1 MAAATTSAAARFRV
15 RAAEAAKSALQVYDN
30 AAKQAATAA
39 QATTQALEM
48 QILAEQHSAA
58 GNLPQALD
66 AIRQANRLR
75 DESSEA
81 ARMSRQLQQEY
92 MRHRREAQEAHAQ
105 ADAAMRHAY
114 AMEREALKTSSE
126 AAERQHAMWKDRHER
141 LARQAED
148 LRAQAASLDAE
159 ADAAVA
165 RAEQAQLQA
174 DAEMA
179 AGNYD
184 LGNALMQEAVRS
196 QEQAGYSRAQAA
208 AARDALQ
215 RLIPDLQ
222 TARERMEGA
231 GRDVEE
237 LRQRQAH
244 LQDATAKQRT
254 DRVQEEAEELAAL
267 CAAAEGAAAMH
278 EDLVRV
284 YQERLAGDR
293 QRYEK
298 LSSEGKAA
306 EADALAVHITTWEEL
321 LDAARKNF
329 DTSCTDAK
337 AMRSRLSE
345 LSKAD
350 VSRDPAE
357 VLEEGSEDFQQL
369 RGAKDKEELATQ
381 AVAILTR
388 GLVSTTLPDA
398 PVEGTG
404 AASDGLLLQT
414 EMHRQRIARLAQQM
428 EKERQRLE
436 DGTASTHVDGQ
447 TPGDETEALLDSMAV
462 SHLVGTLETTRLLQL
477 WKQRSEQ
484 AAASA
489 EEMRK
494 TWAALE
500 QDASA
505 KADEAVRLKEQA
517 LALEMAGR
525 TEEAAS
531 TMAQAEKLH
540 RVAEQLRAQA
550 DKAKVVLLA
559 RETAAENAQAQTR
572 SLVQGLYDV
581 EHAAGRLQ
589 SELGLRGLHSGE
601 LNEPSAQVGSSSVG
615 GDTTQRPLRVAMPTK
630 DQTAT
635 VMVAS
640 PGMSRSSSTAASS
653 TYPASLVNTAG
664 FAGHG
669 RAKGDEDP
677 VATSYTGFAAATVP
691 RAQVPSS
698 RPLGQITPASDDDW
712 LALGSSQPQI
722 AETISNKDDIQLH
735 DARLAR
741 IIKELQSHADADA
754 PNIPIHRWEGH
765 AALLLALQGPGY
777 NEEAVLAL
785 SNNVAELQ
793 EQLRDCAGAAEAER
807 QREEQRKNR
816 LQELL
821 AALPSGVDPSVA
833 HVVERTARRCS
844 AAAAASKVTEDAMEL
859 QAKCQGSL
867 VAGISSYRRALANQR
882 TAAEGARAA
891 EAEAAS
897 LELQAQG
904 AQAEEADL
912 SQQVG
917 ALQSQLAAY
926 EAQGA
931 TGQALT
937 TRFELQR
944 VQNKHA
950 TAVARV
956 SQLGGAYKVA
966 QQRAEDARK
975 KASDGDGAL
984 PVNADAD
991 VEALLQRH
999 ADCMSHAQQCLDAT
1013 RRLSQVA
1020 DAEPTPYLSPA
1031 GSFTSR
1037 ASNFT
1042 SNDVSKDRCRLK
1054 AKCSARVGTMLK
1066 RCVLQAYQA
1075 ARPGGALD
1083 DRGSSSSGI
1092 SREGASWEHQPPLG
1106 RLTAPGNPSGGRA
1119 EQPTTNDS
1127 APSTSSEPLMRPRP
1141 TIISIVR
1148 PAGTTQ
1154 LPQDPSDLL
1163 RVGSGAQ
1170 ASGGNGS
1177 ADLSGQASVGWSS
1190 GGARGQPVL
1199 DLTGGR
1205 LSGADLSGRSAA
1217 SSGLAATLP
1226 ASSSPFLSAGQPTL
1240 AFSGGGK
1247 TGLSDDTAGPAA
1259 PSTAA
1264 GGPGGGLLGALE
1276 GLRAQR
1282 NNLFPSG
1289 DPHPYNEPEE
1299 IQGPLGS
1306 LQALLSGRPTAASR
1320 PKHSDGAQAAKP
1332 EDPGGLSG
1340 PALNLGNLAG
1350 GAAGRHSLSGERAS
1364 QSDPDNPADGF
1375 GQRNLSSGRTPQF
1388 SLGNQP
1394 AEGAGQR
1401 SLSGESEAD
1410 GREQHNYSGE
1420 RAPQSSDEARPSATS
1435 LLEAILGQKAA
1446 TTSGVPSW
1454 PSRGQADGGD
1464 GRGAEQDRAAI
1475 FGGGSQWGQ
1484 VTASIAS
1491 SGHDARR
1498 AGKGEAGS
1506 APGPDGPLSGGLG
1519 LAAGPSPS
1527 AGSAL
1532 LAELESLRAR
1542 HQQQLSGLSTQ
1553 QAFTGAGTLSAG
1565 GPAAMTELEDQ
1576 LREAEEELRVARVQ
1590 QERLRDASPAEV
1602 QASHDTL
1609 QSLEDRV
1616 AMLRQALEACSEL
1629 STSAVSV
1636 ERTRWELD
1644 LVDQEARQCENALA
1658 ELAKAAEM
1666 CNTAVREIQ
1675 LQMFGAEGEAKA
1687 SLQRSLVELQA
1698 ERDDI
1703 AQRQQRTQR
1712 EAQHVQGR
1720 RQQLQ
1725 EQLAAQQ
1732 AAVKSREECMQQA
1745 HKAATAAS
1753 DTMAWGAKL
1762 TEARAELRRLE
1773 APIQELQSKAKA
1785 ASDAAQTMTTAAS
1798 QHRAQAT
1805 GLARQ
1810 AAQQREDAR
1819 RFAANGQRPEADSAQ
1834 AMADSLQQQAD
1845 GLLAQATRMED
1856 DALRL
1861 KSEAEELEQAASHAR
1876 QRIAAQAEV
1885 VQQVAKAHQ
1894 LSAAALQWNRT
1905 AAVKLRD
1912 ALQKQTLATEQ
1923 QLELAKVEQQLAVME
1938 TQMSGSGDEDT
1949 VRPDEMAS
1957 HMIHVVRAKQTVSRL
1972 RAAVQEAKQQEDQ
1985 DREAATAASRQ
1996 AMQAE
2001 GERTLLEPRIKELE
2015 LQAQASFRGAPF
2027 TGMPSS
2033 DDDDHPR
2040 VGSRPRSAGSG
2051 VDKSAHGAWKKA
2063 LTATLGTS
2071 TLLGGRRG
2079 SRTGGAED
2087 AQPRLASVPQIP
2099 ADGSGGPT
2107 RVAVSILP
2115 RSSRT
2120 DLDDPRAAAS
2130 DRVQLPAASNAAALG
2145 DAAHDSQPQQR
2156 RVGGGATLVRSATAR
2171 TADEGPASPT
2181 GSARREQFVRGVH
2194 SSSWS
2199 PDGKEYGGARRMTAD
2214 SDGDAQGNA
2223 HVITGGSAAA
2233 AGGGAVGSPPPGRLG
2248 TIANNHQPP
2257 ISGVSSPVG
2266 SVAGAPGARFEWSA
2280 RGARSQGPSR
2290 VMPTGGDNDGVGGD
2304 ARFERSPTQPSSPSA
2319 VNRARSMRAP
2329 GPQVQA
2335 EESGISFM
2343 RMAAFR
2349 SPERVEPNPDDGSAD
2364 SLLDKVADKSL
2375 KPLSHVKITNAAGK
2389 PVAQPYQNRD
2399 SSTSLE
2405 TGVRG
2410 TSTTGSTGAR
2420 PSGVTA
2426 DDAQSDGGFGNAL
2439 RGGFDEEEQAAD
2451 TTLEPDTKMFRSMKQ
2466 RVQDLEARALQLRRQ
2481 GDTARTAAGILSQK
2495 QAQRRADNSAVADS
2509 DEGQQEAVQAH
2520 GDAMIRMKEAEGS
2533 LCYKQAD
2540 LLEEEAAACR
2550 EALQYSIVD
2559 WHSRQEMKRL
2569 EERCAALAERAKSRA
2584 TEAQGF
2590 EADAADA
2597 SECVMLATSRAG
2609 RTSRSYVATL
2619 EEQQVARFIEEQQ
2632 DRLRVARQRAADVRS
2647 EAAQINNVAKGI
2659 AARKLLA
2666 EKKAVCNKA
2675 LYLSAVELADSYEH
2689 ATKILAHMQQVRLH
2703 GSKAAADAIAERVQ
2717 QLKSDGAAAADQSGK
2732 SRLRNSTRPGQQQM
2746 EVLNAISRMSME
2758 VEGAIQQCLDEV
2770 TGETS
2775 DALTVH
2781 RRRIDQ
2787 ISALVQ
2793 LYQTSYDCG
2802 DHLVDDTAAP
2812 SAAGE
2817 PRKPQ
2822 PPSDAAKRAAH
2833 ITATQDAI
2841 HDLDRAC
2848 GIASELRKLCLEA
2861 SGAHAGLFELRAEPS
2876 AVRSQLLGQKNAAH
2890 ELDGEDLHAHK
2901 QRLALLDIEI
2911 PLARDQLSAALQ
2923 VLEYRQAAA
2932 QLSEAQ
2938 GDLQYASAVAADD
2951 ASGLEGTTAVHREN
2965 MAITHR
2971 HMNTVLHEARVFS
2984 ANGNVL
2990 QAAAAE
2996 EAAQKLAKEA
3006 LAIETTVAALVQE
3019 TQLKRDEQVLARA
3032 AAEEL
3037 QHVGDGSLE
3046 LVGLLLRILS
3056 LQHEARAVSRRVGVL
3071 DGEQV
3076 RLEQESASLKSQ
3088 ADSASKQAEQLE
3100 HQSLQCRTNL
3110 KFAAADAHLAESKQF
3125 RASAQELTNAAAAAE
3140 QAAKKS
3146 ARELKNLCQR
3156 RKQLLREVHL
3166 LHKAAEHMQGA
3177 LSCMRDKH
3185 HLVRKLRDA
3194 EYQRR
3199 RAQQSVEPGRSSS
3212 PGPVAEVDVL
3222 QTQVEASIATIKH
3235 HLASKT
3241 SYVMAADH
3249 IHLAGSSLE
3258 RETSCASQAE
3268 AAMQDIMKA
3277 RTAGATTGA
3286 KPAVS
3291 LLVNGLTGDGS
3302 SSLTLL
3308 AANSEL
3314 AAAVLQRC
3322 RSEDKGLSSAPASAE
3337 VHSVGGQ
3344 LQQAELRYR
3353 CLRGSQAV
3361 LEAIAAE
3368 AERASEARC
3377 LQVDLS
3383 DQAAVLV
3390 ANLAAK
3396 ILEAEA
3402 CANEAASL
3410 DAVVRANAAVLD
3422 EDDEENL
3429 KAKLMLNALL
3439 QRAESY
3445 RNEALLLQGR
3455 IKELEDQERAAG
3467 AKAAELEASLGRYQ
3481 DSHRHALEAL
3491 DLTER
3496 ISQTRG
3502 QDAALRAQ
3510 AQALSAEVEQLEHEA
3525 KGMENKT
3532 AQLRQQLTNASHT
3545 ACSEDVANLMVVV
3558 QHIDSKLAVHRQLL
3572 QQRNAE
3578 LESNRAEYERL
3589 AVDIACMTQRAE
3601 HVLHA
3606 SETQE
3611 HVRQAAAR
3619 VAELQSDL
3627 SAALIAREQCERIL
3641 DELRQQYAQQ
3651 VSAGAG
3657 GHAVASELDTP
3668 ASLAAARQSQ
3678 QVASTQAA
3686 IGLAEQMLET
3696 HLQRVE
3702 VLQVAIAAWEAA
3714 KQRQE
3719 ALLRHQEQLMQQ
3731 DGWRSTLE
3739 QQRAE
3744 LRKAAAAHAEK
3755 AQQLRA
3761 SVDKSSSGTAMLLAT
3776 GADGAERL
3784 TGQSSQASDAL
3795 STVRSQA
3802 ATIRAA
3808 SDAAGQH
3815 ARAEAEDALAAR
3827 AAALA
3832 DDVDQEI
3839 ERLAAASK
3847 LVQPM
3852 HERLVLTTN
3861 AAMSVARLQLVC
3873 VGVCADQGGELTTMH
3888 DALASVSGLAGK
3900 IQGLLEAAERHT
3912 RAGHNRE
3919 AAAARGQATA
3929 VQDALQQELK
3939 IVRECRQRLSELA
3952 SKMQD
3957 AKQELLLADKRMAR
3971 VTRSA
3976 AAVQSVT
3983 EYVHRACEIR
3993 YERGERQWGILQLLR
4008 QAADAAERAETARR
4022 ELKASEAAEKQ
4033 LVQAGKLDSAV
4044 VVGRAIAE
4052 LHRSVTEAEAERRL
4066 LDAQA
4071 VQDANACGSEI
4082 AAAGLYMDLADLT
4095 VKLLQCMDEL
4105 ESHQDEYE
4113 QLQESVETARRS
4125 QSAAETL
4132 LHHRRGEM
4140 RNLTGRIDAQRLES
4154 QLLRKTGNEAQAL
4167 VRLDAANMLAS
4178 QLAEIAEDVMRL
4190 EARCDSTEQ
4199 KQTLLAS
4206 LYAKSEARMGLLSHL
4221 ARLSSA
4227 AIGHLL
4233 DARDAHDNHSS
4244 HQREAALAAV
4254 DLNKEEEALSVAD
4267 GRVQELRE
4275 TLAQLS
4281 SPTHSPDGLLADSED
4296 VEDPEKVQ
4304 LALKTTQAEL
4314 MLAHRRRAEAER
4326 QMLATRARVAQAELA
4341 AQSSQLRITKA
4352 RQRAEDAQ
4360 QLAETIRELL
4370 SGSMALTIDFSVLQG
4385 VIGAAHSVS
4394 SEPTS
4399 PGGASHAAAAADAN
4413 YQHGVLAAAQ
4423 LHSVTLQALA
4433 EAAAKFIQALECA
4446 ATAEQ
4451 RRGDALSFTQAAQA
4465 TREAAQRQQGAAEE
4479 LRAVADNIGMVRQ
4492 LCQLTGRRIGSS
4504 GGGARGMETQRS
4516 SYGGQ
4521 APPVSAGLP
4530 AAAFAEQDAAA
4541 AAGLELERL
4550 QHEAAYQEANAAQ
4563 ERKLVACLQ
4572 VQQKFLRL
4580 AAESLLEMARFGVGA
4595 ELNAG
4600 PRMTTAEA
4608 ASLLAACTQ
4617 LSEQHGATLMLAPA
4631 LDRCK
4636 QAEDFLKA
4644 SLECVQEAQQLRDK
4658 AIADRLAVIADSGAA
4673 ALELPSPVMLAAA
4686 LVSSSGGAHSP
4697 RQSLSAGGGVLP
4709 PGPDDMEAMAAAR
4722 MAEYHHLLADEE
4734 QMLLQVQELD
4744 KAAAACLEDGNAHV
4758 AAFAARWADV
4768 TRPDDQVSCS
4778 SKSPSRSK
4786 AGSRGAP
4793 SHRSGASR
4801 AGGGHAAIQ
4810 PSIEVPSSLLAQFHS
4825 APPLQSV
4832 SSLLEAVAALSAD
4845 VGQAYAEGAL
4855 DATTDS
4861 ETSSEQPDA
4870 AARLRGGAS
4879 ARKHARIDIDRRAFD
4894 IDEDLVAMAAAT
4906 VARAKAAAA
4915 VLAMKASS
4923 ALEDRRPAPD
4933 QYAQPATPRRRKEG
4947 LKDEPCLASAAAAA
4961 RPASRGAPCAA
4972 RAAASR
4978 DGSVTTPR
4986 LNSAAALESGVKST
5000 RLGSHQGARAAATVD
5015 DTALASPSGR
5025 STARHHGNPSRTMQR
5040 PATSDIRDTSP
5051 PDVQRRAGT
5060 GHIQHAT
5067 LGLHAAQPR
5076 PVHAPVSVS
5085 AGQGGDAH
5093 TTGQPSLP
5101 RVPLPD
5107 ELDPATAAALQGLWT
5122 TAALHYQRAQHMHD
5136 CSLQQ
5141 AERQWQRCQAQLQML
5156 QAEELKARASGRLS
5170 EADAVTAA
5178 SAKWQQRGA
5187 HLDAAM
5193 RRHRVEVGR
5202 HKALSYRATIM
5213 VERVQMAV
5221 AAAAAA
5227 GGAGVAATIAASAAA
5242 QADGGA
5248 LQRLLPRLPGSMLA
5262 GCGVVLSLERLQ
5274 GELVQQ
5280 VAALHAS
5287 AAGLNQQSQRLFAK
5301 ASRRSSKLKVRLG
5314 AIEDAASHALA
5325 IAKSQSA
5332 AEQSAALGERAVELA
5347 AHARTVQE
5355 LAERLSSDATHCAHV
5370 LERLQRGSE
5379 QELAAQQAL
5388 VQATDLLLCEVM
5400 QAVVRGER
5408 GARVGLVADCGSMSA
5423 ARSSDEVP
5431 AGDFDGLLQ
5440 VRHLPGACLSAAR
5453 ALVRRGEDLAQ
5464 DAARTVQT
5472 AKEQLELRMGAF
5484 ARHMDEAGAA
5494 LAAITTTW
5502 SAQTDSLRTQVDA
5515 AALCVTRARA
5525 KVAAQRAANDAA
5537 AAEKYSRA
5545 AEGWSKQVEKLRRE
5559 EMVTSA
5565 ATEEMASRGKA
5576 LASLGGR
5583 LRPIQDALDEYLDE
5597 QLEAWAAAAL
5607 SRIQPRGLA
5616 G

>member
-1 MAAATTSAAARFRV
+1 
-15 RAAEAAKSALQVYDN
+15 
-30 AAKQAATAA
+30 
-39 QATTQALEM
+39 
-48 QILAEQHSAA
+48 
-58 GNLPQALD
+58 
-66 AIRQANRLR
+66 
-75 DESSEA
+75 
-81 ARMSRQLQQEY
+81 
-92 MRHRREAQEAHAQ
+92 
-105 ADAAMRHAY
+105 
-114 AMEREALKTSSE
+114 
-126 AAERQHAMWKDRHER
+126 
-141 LARQAED
+141 
-148 LRAQAASLDAE
+148 
-159 ADAAVA
+159 
-165 RAEQAQLQA
+165 
-174 DAEMA
+174 
-179 AGNYD
+179 
-184 LGNALMQEAVRS
+184 
-196 QEQAGYSRAQAA
+196 
-208 AARDALQ
+208 
-215 RLIPDLQ
+215 
-222 TARERMEGA
+222 
-231 GRDVEE
+231 
-237 LRQRQAH
+237 
-244 LQDATAKQRT
+244 
-254 DRVQEEAEELAAL
+254 
-267 CAAAEGAAAMH
+267 
-278 EDLVRV
+278 
-284 YQERLAGDR
+284 
-293 QRYEK
+293 
-298 LSSEGKAA
+298 
-306 EADALAVHITTWEEL
+306 
-321 LDAARKNF
+321 
-329 DTSCTDAK
+329 
-337 AMRSRLSE
+337 
-345 LSKAD
+345 
-350 VSRDPAE
+350 
-357 VLEEGSEDFQQL
+357 
-369 RGAKDKEELATQ
+369 
-381 AVAILTR
+381 
-388 GLVSTTLPDA
+388 
-398 PVEGTG
+398 
-404 AASDGLLLQT
+404 
-414 EMHRQRIARLAQQM
+414 
-428 EKERQRLE
+428 
-436 DGTASTHVDGQ
+436 
-447 TPGDETEALLDSMAV
+447 
-462 SHLVGTLETTRLLQL
+462 
-477 WKQRSEQ
+477 
-484 AAASA
+484 
-489 EEMRK
+489 
-494 TWAALE
+494 
-500 QDASA
+500 
-505 KADEAVRLKEQA
+505 
-517 LALEMAGR
+517 
-525 TEEAAS
+525 
-531 TMAQAEKLH
+531 
-540 RVAEQLRAQA
+540 
-550 DKAKVVLLA
+550 
-559 RETAAENAQAQTR
+559 
-572 SLVQGLYDV
+572 
-581 EHAAGRLQ
+581 
-589 SELGLRGLHSGE
+589 
-601 LNEPSAQVGSSSVG
+601 
-615 GDTTQRPLRVAMPTK
+615 
-630 DQTAT
+630 
-635 VMVAS
+635 
-640 PGMSRSSSTAASS
+640 
-653 TYPASLVNTAG
+653 
-664 FAGHG
+664 
-669 RAKGDEDP
+669 
-677 VATSYTGFAAATVP
+677 
-691 RAQVPSS
+691 
-698 RPLGQITPASDDDW
+698 
-712 LALGSSQPQI
+712 
-722 AETISNKDDIQLH
+722 
-735 DARLAR
+735 
-741 IIKELQSHADADA
+741 
-754 PNIPIHRWEGH
+754 
-765 AALLLALQGPGY
+765 
-777 NEEAVLAL
+777 
-785 SNNVAELQ
+785 
-793 EQLRDCAGAAEAER
+793 
-807 QREEQRKNR
+807 
-816 LQELL
+816 
-821 AALPSGVDPSVA
+821 
-833 HVVERTARRCS
+833 
-844 AAAAASKVTEDAMEL
+844 
-859 QAKCQGSL
+859 
-867 VAGISSYRRALANQR
+867 
-882 TAAEGARAA
+882 
-891 EAEAAS
+891 
-897 LELQAQG
+897 
-904 AQAEEADL
+904 
-912 SQQVG
+912 
-917 ALQSQLAAY
+917 
-926 EAQGA
+926 
-931 TGQALT
+931 
-937 TRFELQR
+937 
-944 VQNKHA
+944 
-950 TAVARV
+950 
-956 SQLGGAYKVA
+956 
-966 QQRAEDARK
+966 
-975 KASDGDGAL
+975 
-984 PVNADAD
+984 
-991 VEALLQRH
+991 
-999 ADCMSHAQQCLDAT
+999 
-1013 RRLSQVA
+1013 
-1020 DAEPTPYLSPA
+1020 
-1031 GSFTSR
+1031 
-1037 ASNFT
+1037 
-1042 SNDVSKDRCRLK
+1042 
-1054 AKCSARVGTMLK
+1054 
-1066 RCVLQAYQA
+1066 
-1075 ARPGGALD
+1075 
-1083 DRGSSSSGI
+1083 
-1092 SREGASWEHQPPLG
+1092 
-1106 RLTAPGNPSGGRA
+1106 
-1119 EQPTTNDS
+1119 
-1127 APSTSSEPLMRPRP
+1127 
-1141 TIISIVR
+1141 
-1148 PAGTTQ
+1148 
-1154 LPQDPSDLL
+1154 
-1163 RVGSGAQ
+1163 
-1170 ASGGNGS
+1170 
-1177 ADLSGQASVGWSS
+1177 
-1190 GGARGQPVL
+1190 
-1199 DLTGGR
+1199 
-1205 LSGADLSGRSAA
+1205 
-1217 SSGLAATLP
+1217 
-1226 ASSSPFLSAGQPTL
+1226 
-1240 AFSGGGK
+1240 
-1247 TGLSDDTAGPAA
+1247 
-1259 PSTAA
+1259 
-1264 GGPGGGLLGALE
+1264 
-1276 GLRAQR
+1276 
-1282 NNLFPSG
+1282 
-1289 DPHPYNEPEE
+1289 
-1299 IQGPLGS
+1299 
-1306 LQALLSGRPTAASR
+1306 
-1320 PKHSDGAQAAKP
+1320 
-1332 EDPGGLSG
+1332 
-1340 PALNLGNLAG
+1340 
-1350 GAAGRHSLSGERAS
+1350 
-1364 QSDPDNPADGF
+1364 
-1375 GQRNLSSGRTPQF
+1375 
-1388 SLGNQP
+1388 
-1394 AEGAGQR
+1394 
-1401 SLSGESEAD
+1401 
-1410 GREQHNYSGE
+1410 
-1420 RAPQSSDEARPSATS
+1420 
-1435 LLEAILGQKAA
+1435 
-1446 TTSGVPSW
+1446 
-1454 PSRGQADGGD
+1454 
-1464 GRGAEQDRAAI
+1464 
-1475 FGGGSQWGQ
+1475 
-1484 VTASIAS
+1484 
-1491 SGHDARR
+1491 
-1498 AGKGEAGS
+1498 
-1506 APGPDGPLSGGLG
+1506 
-1519 LAAGPSPS
+1519 
-1527 AGSAL
+1527 
-1532 LAELESLRAR
+1532 
-1542 HQQQLSGLSTQ
+1542 
-1553 QAFTGAGTLSAG
+1553 
-1565 GPAAMTELEDQ
+1565 
-1576 LREAEEELRVARVQ
+1576 
-1590 QERLRDASPAEV
+1590 
-1602 QASHDTL
+1602 
-1609 QSLEDRV
+1609 
-1616 AMLRQALEACSEL
+1616 
-1629 STSAVSV
+1629 
-1636 ERTRWELD
+1636 
-1644 LVDQEARQCENALA
+1644 
-1658 ELAKAAEM
+1658 
-1666 CNTAVREIQ
+1666 
-1675 LQMFGAEGEAKA
+1675 
-1687 SLQRSLVELQA
+1687 
-1698 ERDDI
+1698 
-1703 AQRQQRTQR
+1703 
-1712 EAQHVQGR
+1712 
-1720 RQQLQ
+1720 
-1725 EQLAAQQ
+1725 
-1732 AAVKSREECMQQA
+1732 
-1745 HKAATAAS
+1745 
-1753 DTMAWGAKL
+1753 
-1762 TEARAELRRLE
+1762 
-1773 APIQELQSKAKA
+1773 
-1785 ASDAAQTMTTAAS
+1785 
-1798 QHRAQAT
+1798 
-1805 GLARQ
+1805 
-1810 AAQQREDAR
+1810 
-1819 RFAANGQRPEADSAQ
+1819 
-1834 AMADSLQQQAD
+1834 
-1845 GLLAQATRMED
+1845 
-1856 DALRL
+1856 
-1861 KSEAEELEQAASHAR
+1861 
-1876 QRIAAQAEV
+1876 
-1885 VQQVAKAHQ
+1885 
-1894 LSAAALQWNRT
+1894 
-1905 AAVKLRD
+1905 
-1912 ALQKQTLATEQ
+1912 
-1923 QLELAKVEQQLAVME
+1923 
-1938 TQMSGSGDEDT
+1938 
-1949 VRPDEMAS
+1949 
-1957 HMIHVVRAKQTVSRL
+1957 
-1972 RAAVQEAKQQEDQ
+1972 
-1985 DREAATAASRQ
+1985 
-1996 AMQAE
+1996 
-2001 GERTLLEPRIKELE
+2001 
-2015 LQAQASFRGAPF
+2015 
-2027 TGMPSS
+2027 MPSS